1 MKKNIILF
9 ITILL
14 LSTLASFFIYEHF
27 DKELKARSNLST
39 TYTKLPKNNVYKIIN
54 INKAINLVKKGNGA
68 LLIGFKECIWC
79 QQYVKVIDDIAKKNS
94 LPTVYY
100 LDIKEDRK
108 NNTKKYQELV
118 NLLKD
123 KLQNDDLGNK
133 RIFVPF
139 LVIAKNKEIL
149 ATDDET
155 STLSSDKVDH
165 LKYWTKD
172 KINSLEEKLKPA
184 IEKIKICND
193 CNK

>member
-27 DKELKARSNLST
+27 DKELKSRINLST

-54 INKAINLVKKGNGA
+54 INKAINSVKKGNGA

-94 LPTVYY
+94 LSTVYY
-100 LDIKEDRK
+100 LDIREDRK

-155 STLSSDKVDH
+155 STLSSDKVDP

>member
-27 DKELKARSNLST
+27 DKELKTRSNLST

-100 LDIKEDRK
+100 LDIREDRK

-155 STLSSDKVDH
+155 STLSSDK
-165 LKYWTKD
+165 
-172 KINSLEEKLKPA
+172 INYLEEKLKPA